1 MQRVSLALAV
11 LTGFVCDGS
20 FLKLY
25 SLEAQGLVSQPLL
38 GFAEVQDLFLQQYFL
53 LCPKFLHE
61 AHMELLDAIVDS
73 LRIVRCHYMEIFRAL
88 G

>member
-1 MQRVSLALAV
+1 MVVLA
-11 LTGFVCDGS
+11 GFTHDGR
-20 FLKLY
+20 FLKSY
-25 SLEAQGLVSQPLL
+25 NLEGREWVFRPLL
-38 GFAEVQDLFLQQYFL
+38 QFVEVRDLFLWQYFL